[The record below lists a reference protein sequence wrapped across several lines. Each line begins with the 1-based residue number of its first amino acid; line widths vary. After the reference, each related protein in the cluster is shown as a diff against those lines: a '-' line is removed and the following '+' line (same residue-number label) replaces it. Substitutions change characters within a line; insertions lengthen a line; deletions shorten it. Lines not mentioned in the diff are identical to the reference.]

1 MRTDDDVRDALLE
14 LGKVSSDSDSCD
26 DQTGCV
32 RDTRAPAGWG
42 VRLGLGQCISGGGY
56 MV

>member
-1 MRTDDDVRDALLE
+1 MRDALLE

-32 RDTRAPAGWG
+32 RDTRAPARWG